1 MAVRLQQA
9 QAVDIQLEGQLQ
21 EFRRTAAEEHPL
33 QKDLEVVHHGA
44 EFGVDAQ
51 GEGEGAPL
59 RVQCQLGTLGGIVDP
74 VMDVEVDGIPVT
86 DPAAAHVGLVRQQKG
101 RGDGVHRKGGGI
113 IVMADGCDDGGHIGG
128 LHAHVVQDPEGH
140 YRSGLGVVVAVDHV
154 ADVVHK
160 ACDAGQLL
168 VVLSI
173 SELGQD
179 AGGKLGAAGDVGKAV
194 LGKAPGQ
201 QGLVGLGDIGADLL

>member
-44 EFGVDAQ
+44 EFGVDTQ

-59 RVQCQLGTLGGIVDP
+59 RVQCQLGALGGIVDP
-74 VMDVEVDGIPVT
+74 VMDVEALVFLVAH
-86 DPAAAHVGLVRQQKG
+86 PAAAHIGLVCQDQR
-101 RGDGVHRKGGGI
+101 RGNRIDGEGGGI
-113 IVMADGCDDGGHIGG
+113 VVVADGGDDGGHVGG
-128 LHAHVVQDPEGH
+128 LHAHLVQNAEGH
-140 YRSGLGVVVAVDHV
+140 DGPGLGVVVAVDYV

-160 ACDAGQLL
+160 AGDAGQLL

-194 LGKAPGQ
+194 LGEAPGQ
-201 QGLVGLGDIGADLL
+201 

>member
-1 MAVRLQQA
+1 MRLQQA

-74 VMDVEVDGIPVT
+74 VMDVEALMLLVAH
-86 DPAAAHVGLVRQQKG
+86 PAAAHIGLVCQDQR
-101 RGDGVHRKGGGI
+101 RGNRIDGEGGGI
-113 IVMADGCDDGGHIGG
+113 VVVADGGDDGGHVSG
-128 LHAHVVQDPEGH
+128 LHAHLVQNTEGH
-140 YRSGLGVVVAVDHV
+140 DGAGLGVVVAVDHV

-160 ACDAGQLL
+160 AGDAGQLL